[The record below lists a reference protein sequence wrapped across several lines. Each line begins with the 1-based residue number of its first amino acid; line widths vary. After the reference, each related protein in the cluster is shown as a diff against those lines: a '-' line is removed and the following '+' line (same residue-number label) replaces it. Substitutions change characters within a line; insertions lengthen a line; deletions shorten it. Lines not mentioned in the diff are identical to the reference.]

1 MDFEEKWQEA
11 IAHTQ
16 IYSSYKHRLSR
27 YEATTLPYTFLGASL
42 INHGD
47 TVVRKGLVV
56 VDKPLIFL
64 PRNIPRFTGFELE
77 EELGVDEDKLR
88 FFFMIRGINFPSLKY
103 KHEISTIDVVEK
115 DPEEAI
121 SFYRNEIERKEDLET
136 GLIFG
141 PIETW
146 QLSVL
151 FYVSVLINRSTSKDL
166 EHYLEEI
173 KKRFLSE

>member
-1 MDFEEKWQEA
+1 MDFEEKWQEV
-11 IAHTQ
+11 IAKTQ
-16 IYSSYKHRLSR
+16 IHSFYKHRLSR
-27 YEATTLPYTFLGASL
+27 YETTTLPYTFLGASL

-47 TVVRKGLVV
+47 TVVRRGSVI

-64 PRNIPRFTGFELE
+64 PRDIPQFTGFELE
-77 EELGVDEDKLR
+77 EELGVDEDNLR

-103 KHEISTIDVVEK
+103 KHEISSIDVLEK

-121 SFYRNEIERKEDLET
+121 SFYRNEIERKEDIET

-141 PIETW
+141 PVETW
-146 QLSVL
+146 QLSIL
-151 FYVSVLINRSTSKDL
+151 FYVNILINRSTSKDL

-173 KKRFLSE
+173 KKRFFPD